1 MQNRPWPSTEM
12 MKSGQANSEVGHALV
27 ELAPCPLTRSW
38 GQGLSSLKVANR
50 AFSIGFP
57 SGCRLES
64 LKAKLQEKG
73 QTESSTARKMGYGLS
88 LAINVVAQT
97 TTYDSPWTGISTPI
111 PMECKWVIVLLP
123 ASETFS
129 TAKAFDIVSGIPTR
143 VEEEASFGEGVR
155 CSDKVGRVGPFKG
168 YGTLRC

>member
-1 MQNRPWPSTEM
+1 MPFDAIMGPGIIQPEGRQPSLLHWLSVWLSTRIFES
-12 MKSGQANSEVGHALV
+12 KATSKRSACIKRSE
-27 ELAPCPLTRSW
+27 E
-38 GQGLSSLKVANR
+38 
-50 AFSIGFP
+50 I
-57 SGCRLES
+57 
-64 LKAKLQEKG
+64 
-73 QTESSTARKMGYGLS
+73 GYGLS

-143 VEEEASFGEGVR
+143 VEEEAGFGEGVR
-155 CSDKVGRVGPFKG
+155 CSNKVGRVGPFEG